1 MDNGRIFLGAIII
14 AGAIYVSA
22 ENKNTDFFIDDVN
35 IITQETETAFKD
47 AEKEILG
54 STPPPKPENPVGPNP
69 DPNKCI
75 CKGTGRI
82 VQGDG
87 HVSPCPY
94 HSKEISSQSKP
105 QTQDQS
111 TCETI
116 PNKGTVCETTV
127 QYNKKNGINYNRSSA
142 WSRGI
147 FVNIFKK

>member
-1 MDNGRIFLGAIII
+1 MDNGRIFLGAVII

-54 STPPPKPENPVGPNP
+54 SAPIPKPENPVGPNP
-69 DPNKCI
+69 DPSKCI

-94 HSKEISSQSKP
+94 HSKENTSKTEPKIEYQSACESTNGVAC
-105 QTQDQS
+105 QTQ
-111 TCETI
+111 
-116 PNKGTVCETTV
+116 VV
-127 QYNKKNGINYNRSSA
+127 QYRRNGINYNRSSA

-147 FVNIFKK
+147 FVNIFKR